1 VEERICSYRP
11 CILCIAEA
19 KNQRT
24 MEDSLLM
31 YETKNSSES
40 EARGCRTAERE
51 VEGGGVL
58 GREFRNK
65 KPVGS
70 CRRNQP
76 HHVLGRDAVG
86 ELVGAAHPEQRVPTC
101 HLQNVRILRGVSIQ
115 GLYVAQTCRGE
126 SSSRSPMQQCIL
138 FLRST
143 HDRY

>member
-101 HLQNVRILRGVSIQ
+101 HLPNVRILRGVPYKGSTWRKR
-115 GLYVAQTCRGE
+115 VAWKAVAGVLCN
-126 SSSRSPMQQCIL
+126 SAFF
-138 FLRST
+138 FLQALMNV
-143 HDRY
+143 